1 MCARFVNSQ
10 SFSYFD
16 LWSGDN
22 TGVSNLVERS
32 FPVPCNFRCSFQFPH
47 ISYFQ
52 SLISLLHTSYY
63 FYWSHSYFLLMSSNF
78 LSDSA
83 KTYRASFRWFSNSS
97 EEKSKS
103 LIASKTHR
111 CPLHWWRCRAQACSS
126 GWSARQPWGKH
137 GASCSPEE
145 NSYFCVVSQRQIPKE
160 WFCFWPQLQACS
172 LSYQPRSQGE
182 RCAWWLN
189 PPSMTNRTSI
199 IGIHI
204 KYKTSLISILG
215 TENLS
220 LGIAVHFLLLLKL
233 DGGIEKIL
241 NGHIIGALLWNRTV
255 NLFASLQNK
264 KIRFSKPELGF
275 SWSALQA
282 PLRSS
287 LLLWLLVN
295 IPLRIWRNSIN
306 CTFLNNSLVLLCEY
320 HATVLSWM
328 LE

>member
-1 MCARFVNSQ
+1 MKNVVYWYRLMLDLTNNTLAIVAMCARYENSQ

-16 LWSGDN
+16 LWLGDN

-52 SLISLLHTSYY
+52 SLISLLHTSYFFY
-63 FYWSHSYFLLMSSNF
+63 WSLSYFFYWSHSYFLLMSSNF

-111 CPLHWWRCRAQACSS
+111 CPLRWWRCRAQACSS

-145 NSYFCVVSQRQIPKE
+145 KAYFCVVSQRQIPKE

-182 RCAWWLN
+182 RYAWWLN
-189 PPSMTNRTSI
+189 QPSMTNR
-199 IGIHI
+199 
-204 KYKTSLISILG
+204 KM
-215 TENLS
+215 
-220 LGIAVHFLLLLKL
+220 AF
-233 DGGIEKIL
+233 
-241 NGHIIGALLWNRTV
+241 NRTTGRSV
-255 NLFASLQNK
+255 NL
-264 KIRFSKPELGF
+264 
-275 SWSALQA
+275 
-282 PLRSS
+282 
-287 LLLWLLVN
+287 
-295 IPLRIWRNSIN
+295 
-306 CTFLNNSLVLLCEY
+306 
-320 HATVLSWM
+320 
-328 LE
+328 

>member
-1 MCARFVNSQ
+1 MKNVAYRYRLMLDLTNNALAIVAMCARFVNSQ

-63 FYWSHSYFLLMSSNF
+63 LYGSHSYFLLMSSNF

-97 EEKSKS
+97 EEISKS

-111 CPLHWWRCRAQACSS
+111 CPLRWWRCRAQACSS

-145 NSYFCVVSQRQIPKE
+145 IF
-160 WFCFWPQLQACS
+160 
-172 LSYQPRSQGE
+172 LS
-182 RCAWWLN
+182 C
-189 PPSMTNRTSI
+189 
-199 IGIHI
+199 
-204 KYKTSLISILG
+204 
-215 TENLS
+215 
-220 LGIAVHFLLLLKL
+220 
-233 DGGIEKIL
+233 
-241 NGHIIGALLWNRTV
+241 
-255 NLFASLQNK
+255 
-264 KIRFSKPELGF
+264 FSKT
-275 SWSALQA
+275 
-282 PLRSS
+282 
-287 LLLWLLVN
+287 N
-295 IPLRIWRNSIN
+295 TKRIYDFISDLSCKPVLSHI
-306 CTFLNNSLVLLCEY
+306 SLVL
-320 HATVLSWM
+320 
-328 LE
+328 

>member
-16 LWSGDN
+16 LWLGDN

-63 FYWSHSYFLLMSSNF
+63 FYESHSYFLLMSSNF

-111 CPLHWWRCRAQACSS
+111 CPLRWWRCRAQACSS

-145 NSYFCVVSQRQIPKE
+145 NSYFCVVSQRPKE
-160 WFCFWPQLQACS
+160 YMILFLTSVAS
-172 LSYQPRSQGE
+172 LF
-182 RCAWWLN
+182 
-189 PPSMTNRTSI
+189 
-199 IGIHI
+199 
-204 KYKTSLISILG
+204 SLISASFSRRKMRLVAEPTLYIKI
-215 TENLS
+215 NL
-220 LGIAVHFLLLLKL
+220 
-233 DGGIEKIL
+233 
-241 NGHIIGALLWNRTV
+241 
-255 NLFASLQNK
+255 AS
-264 KIRFSKPELGF
+264 
-275 SWSALQA
+275 
-282 PLRSS
+282 
-287 LLLWLLVN
+287 
-295 IPLRIWRNSIN
+295 
-306 CTFLNNSLVLLCEY
+306 
-320 HATVLSWM
+320 
-328 LE
+328 